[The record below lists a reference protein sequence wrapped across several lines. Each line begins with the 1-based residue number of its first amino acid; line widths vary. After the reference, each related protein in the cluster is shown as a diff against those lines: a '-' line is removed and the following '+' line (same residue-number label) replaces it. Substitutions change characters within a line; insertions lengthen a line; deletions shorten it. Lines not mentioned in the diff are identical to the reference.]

1 MAHMI
6 YVLNIDNFGISDEDL
21 IGRVETTLYN
31 DDTLKYQG
39 IDCVFP
45 AKEAEYIL
53 SDFKELES
61 FLDQKLRM
69 NLKTKVLKN
78 VLLKRYLQA
87 EIWLFKCLDTSV
99 EGLMNLIT
107 AKPKIVDRLEGHGDA
122 IFILPQKPEFFLGY
136 GDFLD
141 QLFLYCIAVRKEVKV
156 RLIKGYKYYN

>member
-6 YVLNIDNFGISDEDL
+6 YVLNIDNFGMSDEDL
-21 IGRVETTLYN
+21 IGRVETVLYN

-61 FLDQKLRM
+61 FFDQKLRM
-69 NLKTKVLKN
+69 KLKTKVLKN

-107 AKPKIVDRLEGHGDA
+107 AKPKIIGQLQGGSDA
-122 IFILPQKPEFFLGY
+122 IFILPQKPEFFLSY

-141 QLFLYCIAVRKEVKV
+141 QLFLYCIAARKEVKV
-156 RLIKGYKYYN
+156 RLVKGYKYYN

>member
-6 YVLNIDNFGISDEDL
+6 YVLNIDNFGISNEEL
-21 IGRVETTLYN
+21 IERVETVLYN

-61 FLDQKLRM
+61 LLDQKLRM
-69 NLKTKVLKN
+69 KLKTKVLKN

-87 EIWLFKCLDTSV
+87 EIWLYKCLDTTV

-107 AKPKIVDRLEGHGDA
+107 AKPKIVDKLEGHGDA

-141 QLFLYCIAVRKEVKV
+141 QLFLYCVAVGKEVNV